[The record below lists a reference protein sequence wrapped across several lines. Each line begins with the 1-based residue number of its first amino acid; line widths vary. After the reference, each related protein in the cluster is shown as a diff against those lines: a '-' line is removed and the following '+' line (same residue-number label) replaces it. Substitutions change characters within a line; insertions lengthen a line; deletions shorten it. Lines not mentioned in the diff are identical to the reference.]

1 MSLSNN
7 AQALSLVDLGKEP
20 GSLDLTFFMGQTKD
34 HRKKKNVIYKE
45 KSSVSMTIIILFQL
59 LKHCPLA
66 ITQWL
71 M

>member
-45 KSSVSMTIIILFQL
+45 KSSVSMTIIISFQL